1 MDIAEKLDE
10 IQKQIDELSK
20 DLSEAVRYF
29 TSQIAFTDK
38 CELMIYKEY
47 RGSPMIIKDGEVINN
62 VDSDRFEVSWNKET
76 GFRIKVGN
84 TESRSD

>member
-1 MDIAEKLDE
+1 MNIDEKLDE
-10 IQKQIDELSK
+10 IQRQIDELSK

-47 RGSPMIIKDGEVINN
+47 RG
-62 VDSDRFEVSWNKET
+62 VSY
-76 GFRIKVGN
+76 
-84 TESRSD
+84 DH